1 MKLSKTAVKTQLLER
16 RRRLVQV
23 QDSSAAEER
32 FLLSER
38 EPDPVDRGTDAS
50 AAELL
55 GRLGEKE
62 TREVAR
68 IDAALERMDRGTW
81 GHCTLCG
88 EPIERER
95 LLVMPETPHCLGCGR
110 EAGLGAPAATR

>member
-1 MKLSKTAVKTQLLER
+1 MKLSNTAVKAQLLER

-23 QDSSAAEER
+23 QHSSAVEER

-38 EPDPVDRGTDAS
+38 EPDPLDRGSDTT

-68 IDAALERMDRGTW
+68 IDAALERMESGTW

-88 EPIERER
+88 EPIARER

-110 EAGLGAPAATR
+110 EAALGAAAAAR